1 MFLQRRRIIAWLT
14 SGGADRT
21 VPPDLRKVKREAVMI
36 RHLKRFATIVA
47 AVAVTAT
54 PALAAGKPA
63 ASLSVAKSARAAT
76 PAGRG
81 SRIAAGPTATLVNIG
96 ILAAL
101 AGVVLLATT
110 GGDDDSDSN

>member
-1 MFLQRRRIIAWLT
+1 
-14 SGGADRT
+14 
-21 VPPDLRKVKREAVMI
+21 MI
-36 RHLKRFATIVA
+36 RHLKRFATIAA

-63 ASLSVAKSARAAT
+63 ASLSVARSVRAAA
-76 PAGRG
+76 PAARG
-81 SRIAAGPTATLVNIG
+81 NRIAAGPTATLINVG

-101 AGVVLLATT
+101 AGGVLLATT